1 MGQDI
6 NHQSQTISDD
16 RNQRLLTLL
25 QEISLAVAQAE
36 TINNAFAAVLTHVC
50 HFMNWPLAHVYIWS
64 EAANALVSSRIWYMA
79 DASTIVP
86 FRELSEAT
94 QFRRGEGTLGYVWQT
109 GEAITILDVHDSSII
124 VREMPAEEEGV
135 RAYFAFPVMI
145 DGQVTAVLE
154 FFSPE
159 SVPPDPNM
167 TSVINH
173 VSALLGLAWQ
183 KQQTVARLQQSEAQL
198 AEAQRTAHIGHW
210 EWDIISN
217 EVTWSPELYR
227 IYGLTP
233 DNFTVTIETYLSHVH
248 PGDQDHVQNKVNGA
262 YEYGRSF
269 DYFHRI
275 IRPDQ
280 TVRVV
285 HARGR
290 PVYDQ
295 AGSIVKLIG
304 TAQDMT
310 ELKET
315 ELKLAQSVRQ
325 LSTLVEIGQ
334 AIAST
339 LDLEQIY
346 ERVLTLVRP
355 LIGAEALLLFLY
367 KDKMLE
373 IIASDQDSLLNMRDM
388 RGLRITPKSGIAGE
402 VWQRGQPVLL
412 KGQACVE
419 QLSPKLKNMTGYT
432 PQTVLAV
439 PIRWRDNAV
448 GVIEATHQN
457 AAAFNE
463 EFLGLL
469 ETIATWTAIAIA
481 NARQYTQLQRRLSES
496 DALLSISHALTE
508 TLELDQLLQLIV
520 TQAQK
525 VITNADWAAIHLL
538 QPKTNHL
545 ELAARA
551 GLDLGLDEYHI
562 AHGEGIAGQVI
573 ASGDVINVSDVQND
587 PRRLPVDLNTNAHSL
602 LVAPVESRLRRIG
615 TISVQCAT
623 PASFTADD
631 ERLLTVLGVQIGM
644 AIENARLFA
653 AQRRAR
659 EKAEGQRER
668 MRHMARRVMQA
679 QETERARIAREL
691 HDESGQW
698 LTSLKISLDLIRSA
712 LPETLSDIH
721 DSLNDVLELTDKT
734 MSNLRLLSHNLRPPG
749 LDVYGLDAA
758 LAGLCQDFET
768 HTHLKIVYSCSSLP
782 NLAEL
787 TSLSLYRFAQ
797 EAITNAAKHAEAT
810 EVQVTLA
817 HDSDMIWLQVV
828 DNGCGFSP
836 PEMDEDAPKEGIGLT
851 SMIERLEMVNGR
863 IQIDSSPGQGSVI
876 TAFVPHVAAEET

>member
-1 MGQDI
+1 MGIDT
-6 NHQSQTISDD
+6 NHQPQTNANN

-25 QEISLAVAQAE
+25 QEISLAVAQSE
-36 TINNAFAAVLTHVC
+36 TIDSAFAEVLSHIC
-50 HFMNWPLAHVYIWS
+50 RFMDWPLAHVYIWS

-79 DASTIVP
+79 DASTIAP

-94 QFRRGEGTLGYVWQT
+94 QFHRGEGTLGYVWET
-109 GEAITILDVHDSSII
+109 GESITILDVHDSSII

-145 DGQVTAVLE
+145 NGGVMAVLE

-159 SVPPDPNM
+159 SVPPDPDM

-183 KQQTVARLQQSEAQL
+183 KQQTVAQLRQSETQL

-210 EWDIISN
+210 EWDIINN
-217 EVTWSPELYR
+217 EIAWSPELYR

-233 DNFTVTIETYLSHVH
+233 DNFTATYENFLELIHPDDLEYVQFKIEDAY
-248 PGDQDHVQNKVNGA
+248 QN
-262 YEYGRSF
+262 GRSF

-275 IRPDQ
+275 VRSDK
-280 TVRVV
+280 TVRVI

-295 AGSIVKLIG
+295 AGSIVKLLG

-315 ELKLAQSVRQ
+315 ELKLALSVRQ
-325 LSTLVEIGQ
+325 LSALVEIGQ

-346 ERVLTLVRP
+346 HRVLTLVRP
-355 LIGAEALLLFLY
+355 LINAEALLLFLY
-367 KDKMLE
+367 DDKDEVLE
-373 IIASDQDSLLNMRDM
+373 VIAADHNDAQFNVVGTRVSPDKGILGDVWHSGQALLLQGKECVDRIAPELEQM
-388 RGLRITPKSGIAGE
+388 RGYVP
-402 VWQRGQPVLL
+402 
-412 KGQACVE
+412 QA
-419 QLSPKLKNMTGYT
+419 L
-432 PQTVLAV
+432 LAV
-439 PIRWRDNAV
+439 PVRWQEQAV
-448 GVIEATHQN
+448 GILEATQSN
-457 AAAFNE
+457 ASAFTE
-463 EFLGLL
+463 GIVPLM
-469 ETIATWTAIAIA
+469 ETIAAWTAIAIA
-481 NARQYTQLQRRLSES
+481 NARQYKQLQRRLSES
-496 DALLSISHALTE
+496 DALVSISHALTE
-508 TLELDQLLQLIV
+508 TLELDELLQLIV

-525 VITNADWAAIHLL
+525 IITNADWAAIHLL
-538 QPKTNHL
+538 QSKTNHL
-545 ELAARA
+545 ELAAKA
-551 GLDLGLDEYHI
+551 GLDLGLDEYRI
-562 AHGEGIAGQVI
+562 EQGEGIAGQVI
-573 ASGDVINVSDVQND
+573 ANGGVLNIADVQID
-587 PRRLPVDLNTNAHSL
+587 ARRLPVDLSTQARSL

-623 PASFTADD
+623 PATFTTDD

-653 AQRRAR
+653 IQRRAR
-659 EKAEGQRER
+659 ERAERQRER
-668 MRHMARRVMQA
+668 MRQMAQRVVHA
-679 QETERARIAREL
+679 QEAERARIAREL
-691 HDESGQW
+691 HDESGQS

-712 LPETLSDIH
+712 LPESLSDIRQ
-721 DSLNDVLELTDKT
+721 SLDDVLELTDKT

-768 HTHLKIVYSCSSLP
+768 HTHLKIIYNGEELT
-782 NLAEL
+782 NLEEL

-797 EAITNAAKHAEAT
+797 EALTNAAKHAEAT

-817 HDSDMIWLQVV
+817 QDSDMITLQVA

-836 PEMDEDAPKEGIGLT
+836 PELDEDAPKSGAGLPG
-851 SMIERLEMVNGR
+851 MMERLEMVNGR
-863 IQIDSSPGQGSVI
+863 MQIKSSPEQGSVV
-876 TAFVPHVAAEET
+876 TAVVPYVVPEET